1 MTTDKKLSSSVK
13 SVIAPSEDSSKS
25 STSSSSKKKIM
36 ERLGEFVGVKGKIT
50 DGNRSRASK
59 QVSITDLLIF
69 QKNFIVPLV
78 PIKVTVNIV
87 KML

>member
-1 MTTDKKLSSSVK
+1 
-13 SVIAPSEDSSKS
+13 
-25 STSSSSKKKIM
+25 M